1 MSKETRMKRLN
12 LLAGVFTLT
21 LIMSSQPALS
31 LAQDPV
37 TLPTIETKLK
47 LHKTIGGAIAPKS
60 VRSSNNGLVAA
71 FNMMYR
77 HTITVYDAKSGNLI
91 KTIEDSVNLR
101 DFGYKGLSGT
111 HKGAPVEGAFSPD
124 GKHLYSSNY
133 SMYGPKLFREGTDS
147 CGSDKGIDKS
157 FIYRIDLDTL
167 EIDNAIRVGAV
178 PKIVEV
184 TPDNKYVLVTNWCS
198 YTLSIISVEKQKV
211 IKNIYIGRF
220 PRGIAVTPDSSTAYV
235 AEMGSSNVH
244 SIDLNTFKKSKFTVG
259 SGPRH
264 LVLSPDARYLYVSL
278 NAAGKVAKYDL
289 TGQEKTL
296 YVATGTYPRTM
307 TISSDGSALFIV
319 NYGSGTLSKVRTSTM
334 KRVQNVYACPKPIGV
349 SFESV
354 HQRTWVACYGGLI
367 KVYRNKLPKSLVNP
381 TPNSSDSVSPTPTN

>member
-1 MSKETRMKRLN
+1 MKRLS
-12 LLAGVFTLT
+12 LLVTTFTLT
-21 LIMSSQPALS
+21 LLMGFQPALS
-31 LAQDPV
+31 VAQDPV
-37 TLPTIETKLK
+37 RMPTIETKLK

-60 VRSSNNGLVAA
+60 VRSSNRGLVAA

-77 HTITVYDAKSGNLI
+77 HTITLYDAKSGALI
-91 KTIEDSVNLR
+91 KTIQDSVNLR
-101 DFGYKGLSGT
+101 DFGYNISGT

-124 GKHLYSSNY
+124 GNYLYASNY

-157 FIYRIDLDTL
+157 FIYRIDLDSL

-211 IKNIYIGRF
+211 IKTLYIGRF
-220 PRGIAVTPDSSTAYV
+220 PRGIAVTPDSATAYV

-244 SIDLNTFKKSKFTVG
+244 KVDLNTFKKTKFTVG

-289 TGQEKTL
+289 LGQEKTL

-307 TISSDGSALFIV
+307 TISSDGTALFIV

-334 KRVQNVYACPKPIGV
+334 KRVQNLYACPKPIGV
-349 SFESV
+349 SFEAI

-367 KVYRNKLPKSLVNP
+367 KIYKNKVPGNLINP
-381 TPNSSDSVSPTPTN
+381 SPSPSETVSPSPTS

>member
-1 MSKETRMKRLN
+1 MSI
-12 LLAGVFTLT
+12 LT
-21 LIMSSQPALS
+21 LVMSFQPALS

-37 TLPTIETKLK
+37 RLPTVETKLK

-60 VRSSNNGLVAA
+60 VRASNNGLVAA

-91 KTIEDSVNLR
+91 KTIQDSVNLR
-101 DFGYKGLSGT
+101 DFGYDISGT

-124 GKHLYSSNY
+124 GNYLYSSNY

-157 FIYRIDLDTL
+157 FIYRINLDTL

-198 YTLSIISVEKQKV
+198 YTLSVISVEKQKV
-211 IKNIYIGRF
+211 VKTIYIGRF

-244 SIDLNTFKKSKFTVG
+244 KVDLTTFKKSKFTVG

-289 TGQEKTL
+289 LGEEKTL
-296 YVATGTYPRTM
+296 FVATGTYPRTM
-307 TISSDGSALFIV
+307 TISSDGTALYIV

-334 KRVQNVYACPKPIGV
+334 KRIQNLYACPKPIGV
-349 SFESV
+349 AFETV
-354 HQRTWVACYGGLI
+354 HQRTWVACYGGAI
-367 KVYRNKLPKSLVNP
+367 KVYKNKLPKGLLNP
-381 TPNSSDSVSPTPTN
+381 SPSPTESISPNPSN

>member
-1 MSKETRMKRLN
+1 MKRIA
-12 LLAGVFTLT
+12 LLSGVFTLT
-21 LIMSSQPALS
+21 FALSLQPALS
-31 LAQDPV
+31 VAQDPV
-37 TLPTIETKLK
+37 RMPTVDTKLK

-77 HTITVYDAKSGNLI
+77 HTITVYDAKSTRLI

-101 DFGYKGLSGT
+101 EFGYRELSGT

-124 GKHLYSSNY
+124 GKYLYSSNY

-147 CGSDKGIDKS
+147 CGSDRGIDKS
-157 FIYRIDLDTL
+157 FIYRINLETL

-220 PRGIAVTPDSSTAYV
+220 PRGIAVTPDSTTAYV

-244 SIDLNTFKKSKFTVG
+244 KVDLVTFKKSKFTVG

-289 TGQEKTL
+289 LGEEPTR

-307 TISSDGSALFIV
+307 TISTDGTALYIV
-319 NYGSGTLSKVRTSTM
+319 NYGSGTLSKVRASTM
-334 KRVQNVYACPKPIGV
+334 KRVQNIYACPKPIGV
-349 SFESV
+349 AFEAV
-354 HQRTWVACYGGLI
+354 HQRTWVACYGGAI
-367 KVYRNKLPKSLVNP
+367 KVYNNKLPKKLITPSP
-381 TPNSSDSVSPTPTN
+381 TPSESVSPTP